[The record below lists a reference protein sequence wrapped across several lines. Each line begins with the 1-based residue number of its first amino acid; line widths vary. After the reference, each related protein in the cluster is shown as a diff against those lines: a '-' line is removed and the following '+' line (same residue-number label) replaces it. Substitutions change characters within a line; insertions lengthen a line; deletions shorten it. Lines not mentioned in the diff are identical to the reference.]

1 MTTYKNFLI
10 PVLLILIFAACRQ
23 GPKTAEPFKI
33 TKTISKDKATNEVDN
48 AMHEVVVSEVIPTS
62 KYVYVKVKEET
73 KEFWIA
79 VPKQQ
84 VEEGNTYLYNEAL
97 LKTQFESKEY
107 NRIFDTLYLVTTLV
121 SKDHGLPP
129 ITNPVS
135 KVSEEKGESVTA
147 ASGDTQKVR
156 GQFSGAIT
164 IAELVK
170 NPGAYEDKMVELTG
184 ECVKVNE
191 GIMDR
196 NWIHLKD
203 GSQDDYDLVITT
215 KKSAQKGT
223 TITIRAIVALNKD
236 FGSGYIYPILLE
248 NGIIMD

>member
-1 MTTYKNFLI
+1 MIKTTRILQCT
-10 PVLLILIFAACRQ
+10 LILLLFAACN
-23 GPKTAEPFKI
+23 GPKTTEPFTVTKI
-33 TKTISKDKATNEVDN
+33 VSKDLATDDVDQ
-48 AMHEVVVSEVIPTS
+48 AMHEVVVSEVIPAS
-62 KYVYVKVKEET
+62 KYMYLKVKEGT

-156 GQFSGAIT
+156 GQFAGAIT

>member
-1 MTTYKNFLI
+1 MTTFKKFLF
-10 PVLLILIFAACRQ
+10 PVLLILIFASCRQ
-23 GPKTAEPFKI
+23 GPKTAEPFSI
-33 TKTISKDKATNEVDN
+33 TKIISKDNATDEVDN

-62 KYVYVKVKEET
+62 KYMYVKVKEGT

-97 LKTQFESKEY
+97 LKTQFESKEF

-121 SKDHGLPP
+121 SKDHGMPP
-129 ITNPVS
+129 ITSRAAN
-135 KVSEEKGESVTA
+135 VSEKKD
-147 ASGDTQKVR
+147 ASLIDNTNDTQEVR
-156 GQFSGAIT
+156 GQFAGAIT

-223 TITIRAIVALNKD
+223 TITIRAIVALNQD
-236 FGSGYIYPILLE
+236 FGSGYIYPILPE

>member
-1 MTTYKNFLI
+1 MTNFKKFLF

-23 GPKTAEPFKI
+23 GPKTAEPFTI
-33 TKTISKDKATNEVDN
+33 TKTISKDNATDEVDN
-48 AMHEVVVSEVIPTS
+48 AMHEVVVSKVITTS
-62 KYVYVKVKEET
+62 KYMYVKVKEGT

-79 VPKQQ
+79 VPKQE

-129 ITNPVS
+129 ISSQTP
-135 KVSEEKGESVTA
+135 KVSEEKDKPLTA
-147 ASGDTQKVR
+147 TSTDAQELR
-156 GQFSGAIT
+156 GQFAGAIK
-164 IAELVK
+164 IADLVK
-170 NPGAYEDKMVELTG
+170 NPAAYEDKMVELTG

-191 GIMDR
+191 GIMDL

-215 KKSAQKGT
+215 MESVQKGT
-223 TITIRAIVALNKD
+223 TITVRAIVALNKD
-236 FGSGYIYPILLE
+236 FGSGYMYSILLE
-248 NGIIMD
+248 NGRIMD